1 MSSESQQ
8 LVPKKEAKLGLRA
21 KIAALRAKKAS
32 MERQREEESETKEC
46 VPKKEAT
53 LKLRE
58 KAATLVAEKASSEP
72 CREEGD
78 NTISSETKESLPKEE
93 SKLDLPAKAA
103 TLGAEKASSERG
115 QEEVDVTIY
124 IEMLEDLNLRA
135 TAAASE
141 RQREEGDRQ
150 RACIA
155 AREPYKV
162 QFQTNADSST
172 DQDRPYGALKVT
184 KSALPLQSSL
194 PLDPRVWWELSQ
206 HRTLEPAYLRTTR
219 EGRVRINKMKR
230 DAAKRRQLE

>member
-21 KIAALRAKKAS
+21 KIAALRAKKALI
-32 MERQREEESETKEC
+32 ERQREECEISSESKER
-46 VPKKEAT
+46 VAKKEPTLDLSAKAAKEEPELKIPAESAT
-53 LKLRE
+53 LKAQR
-58 KAATLVAEKASSEP
+58 AT
-72 CREEGD
+72 
-78 NTISSETKESLPKEE
+78 
-93 SKLDLPAKAA
+93 
-103 TLGAEKASSERG
+103 SERRR
-115 QEEVDVTIY
+115 QED
-124 IEMLEDLNLRA
+124 
-135 TAAASE
+135 
-141 RQREEGDRQ
+141 DRQ
-150 RACIA
+150 RACTA
-155 AREPYKV
+155 AGEPYKV

>member
-21 KIAALRAKKAS
+21 KIAALRAKKALI
-32 MERQREEESETKEC
+32 ERQREECE
-46 VPKKEAT
+46 
-53 LKLRE
+53 
-58 KAATLVAEKASSEP
+58 
-72 CREEGD
+72 
-78 NTISSETKESLPKEE
+78 ISSESKERVAKKEPT
-93 SKLDLPAKAA
+93 LDLSAKAA
-103 TLGAEKASSERG
+103 TLRAKSASSERG
-115 QEEVDVTIY
+115 REEFDGK
-124 IEMLEDLNLRA
+124 MSEDKKPVPKEEEPELKIRAESATLKAQRA
-135 TAAASE
+135 TSE
-141 RQREEGDRQ
+141 RRRQEDDRQ
-150 RACIA
+150 RACTA
-155 AREPYKV
+155 AGEPYKV

-230 DAAKRRQLE
+230 DAAKRQQLE